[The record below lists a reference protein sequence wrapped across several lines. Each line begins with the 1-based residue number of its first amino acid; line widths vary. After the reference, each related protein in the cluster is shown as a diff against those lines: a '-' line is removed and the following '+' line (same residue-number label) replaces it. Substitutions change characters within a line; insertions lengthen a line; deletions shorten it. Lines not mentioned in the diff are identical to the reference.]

1 MFFTNGSVEYRVEIE
16 ANMYSRPVLKKDI
29 KKTLFRMKRAS
40 RETEAHLMHLV
51 MAMNIYLVIKFAKV
65 IIAPNDL

>member
-1 MFFTNGSVEYRVEIE
+1 
-16 ANMYSRPVLKKDI
+16 MYSRPVLKKDI

-40 RETEAHLMHLV
+40 LETEAHLMHLV
-51 MAMNIYLVIKFAKV
+51 MAIKSTLVKKFAKV

>member
-1 MFFTNGSVEYRVEIE
+1 
-16 ANMYSRPVLKKDI
+16 MYSRPVLKKDI

-40 RETEAHLMHLV
+40 RETEAHLIHLV
-51 MAMNIYLVIKFAKV
+51 IAIKINLVTKFAKV